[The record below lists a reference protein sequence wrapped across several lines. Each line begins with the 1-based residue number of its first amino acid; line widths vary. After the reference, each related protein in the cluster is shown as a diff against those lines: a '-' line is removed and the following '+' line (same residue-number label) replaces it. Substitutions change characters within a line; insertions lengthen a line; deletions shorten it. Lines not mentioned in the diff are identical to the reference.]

1 MRTLLLLLTGVSIA
15 LTTVGNAETQE
26 TEREVLLKDQFG
38 HVDGPGRHRGQ
49 PVLLIYGKV
58 DGMRRMKAWE
68 DKVRAKVPET
78 VLVLRGLDARNA
90 RGQKTEAEV
99 NERLQRVVPSDIAIL
114 VDWKGEL
121 VQAYRLPDADVSATV
136 LDPTGKPCD
145 TVAGAVTPQ
154 GLDHV
159 HQLLERVRTAGT
171 CS

>member
-15 LTTVGNAETQE
+15 LATVGNAETQE

-58 DGMRRMKAWE
+58 DGMRRMKTWE

-78 VLVLRGLDARNA
+78 VLVLRGLDARSA

-99 NERLQRVVPSDIAIL
+99 NERLQQVVPSDIAIL

-145 TVAGAVTPQ
+145 TVAGAVSPK